1 MNITLN
7 DKTTTIDNE
16 TSLQQLIE
24 RELSTTQNIAVA
36 INNSLIKRTMWS
48 STILQEGDNVVVI
61 AAAYGG

>member
-7 DKTTTIDNE
+7 DKTTTLDNE

>member
-7 DKTTTIDNE
+7 DKTITLDNE

-24 RELSTTQNIAVA
+24 QELSTTPNIAVA

-61 AAAYGG
+61 AAAY

>member
-7 DKTTTIDNE
+7 DKTITLDNE

-36 INNSLIKRTMWS
+36 INNSLINRTMWS

>member
-7 DKTTTIDNE
+7 DKTITLYNE

-36 INNSLIKRTMWS
+36 INNSLIKRTMWC

>member
-7 DKTTTIDNE
+7 DKTITLDNE

>member
-7 DKTTTIDNE
+7 DKTITLDNE

-24 RELSTTQNIAVA
+24 QELSTTQNIAVA
-36 INNSLIKRTMWS
+36 INNSLIKRAMWS

>member
-7 DKTTTIDNE
+7 DKTITLDNE

-24 RELSTTQNIAVA
+24 QELSTTQNIAVA
-36 INNSLIKRTMWS
+36 INNCLIKRTMWS